1 MGAQESTLG
10 GGGGDTLS
18 SLGPSNQSPFGIGGP
33 DRFGFQVLRVD
44 PSSPSSQCGLEAFF
58 DYIVAVNG
66 SLIIAEKPNLV
77 AEVAK
82 ANVDK
87 EVKLTLY
94 NSREDSIRETI
105 IVPSRSWEGNTLL
118 GAGIRFSKA
127 SGITDR
133 NWHILSCSPNSPAEA
148 AGFIPEKDWII
159 GCVDISLNSSEDFYH
174 LMAQNLR
181 RDVPLY
187 VYNIDDDSIRILK
200 VRPDFQWGGDGCL
213 GADVASGAL
222 HRIPSKEQRLKDLQE
237 QNEAPPQV
245 IQPVAPVGS
254 TATATDSKDTAVLS
268 EPPTFIEATSLFHA
282 EESSL
287 SVPPPPPP
295 PPMLPEQKPQ
305 DLFISAT
312 TTPPQTTSF
321 IPPQPQ
327 SQEPMISIFVPE
339 PIVESV
345 VAIEKDSE
353 VDVIPTNTEMQP
365 PQHHQESNTFSA
377 QQPEQSVLFENPIA
391 PLQSP
396 FVQSD
401 SFIQQQQEQ
410 QPLPSSPPPQQQ
422 PQQQEKEETYK
433 SPSMDPIACFENND
447 TNSNLLDFAAMLS
460 STSSPPPPPPPSA
473 PADQL

>member
-1 MGAQESTLG
+1 MGAQGSTLG
-10 GGGGDTLS
+10 GGGDALS

-66 SLIIAEKPNLV
+66 SLIINEKPNLV
-77 AEVAK
+77 AEAAK

-87 EVKLTLY
+87 EVKLTVY
-94 NSREDSIRETI
+94 NSREDSIREAI

-159 GCVDISLNSSEDFYH
+159 GCADISLNSSEDFYH

-222 HRIPSKEQRLKDLQE
+222 HRIPSKDQRLKDLQE
-237 QNEAPPQV
+237 EKEAPPQV
-245 IQPVAPVGS
+245 SQPVAPVGS
-254 TATATDSKDTAVLS
+254 DAAAADSKDTAVLS
-268 EPPTFIEATSLFHA
+268 EPPTFTEATQFQT

-287 SVPPPPPP
+287 SLALPPPPPP
-295 PPMLPEQKPQ
+295 IIPTVPEQMPQ
-305 DLFISAT
+305 DPFIIAT
-312 TTPPQTTSF
+312 TTQTPPPF

-327 SQEPMISIFVPE
+327 SQEPISIFVPE

-345 VAIEKDSE
+345 VAAENDSE
-353 VDVIPTNTEMQP
+353 VAVVPMFNEIQP
-365 PQHHQESNTFSA
+365 HQESNAFLA
-377 QQPEQSVLFENPIA
+377 QQPEQNVMFENPVA
-391 PLQSP
+391 PLPPTPP
-396 FVQSD
+396 FIQSD
-401 SFIQQQQEQ
+401 SFIQRQQQH
-410 QPLPSSPPPQQQ
+410 QPLPSSPQQQ
-422 PQQQEKEETYK
+422 QQQKEKTYK
-433 SPSMDPIACFENND
+433 SPSMDPIACFQNND
-447 TNSNLLDFAAMLS
+447 TDSNVLDFAAMLS
-460 STSSPPPPPPPSA
+460 STPSSPPPPA
-473 PADQL
+473 VE